1 MNTVTTIV
9 SEWHDLTRATTLWGN
24 RGKIQLEILPG
35 NTSGYIF
42 DLWVKPKYRR
52 KGYATILLNEAEQQA
67 KQFGMKSVRLYW
79 DKEDTPEAILE
90 WYKRKGYEEI
100 GFDSRGHVDLEK
112 QL

>member
-1 MNTVTTIV
+1 M
-9 SEWHDLTRATTLWGN
+9 TRATTLWGN

-35 NTSGYIF
+35 NTFGYIF
-42 DLWVKPKYRR
+42 DLWVKPKYRM

-79 DKEDTPEAILE
+79 DGEDTPEAILE
-90 WYKRKGYEEI
+90 WYRRKGYQDI
-100 GFDSRGHVDLEK
+100 ATDFDGHIYLEK